1 MHYADGAFWRPLFE
15 TNMELLQVQVGCPY
29 ERCRFCNMYGDG
41 CLASPREEVEA
52 DIRELAASGARPT
65 RIFLAG
71 ADAMALPQGDLEW
84 TLRRIREL
92 LPSVETMGCFAG
104 VRSVAAKTDEELG
117 ELARLGMSLVS
128 IGAETG
134 YDPALAFM
142 GKGFTAA
149 DVAEQCSRL
158 DQAGITYALFY
169 VAGMA
174 GRGHCVDAAKATVA
188 TFSQVNPQIVM
199 LQTLTP
205 LEGTPLWDD
214 VRDGAFEPAPELEVL
229 REVREFVAT
238 YPKRT
243 FLMGQHSTNVLRLQG
258 KLPDQA
264 AEMLPH
270 LDRAIDGLDERDL
283 ERFRASL
290 KSV

>member
-1 MHYADGAFWRPLFE
+1 
-15 TNMELLQVQVGCPY
+15 
-29 ERCRFCNMYGDG
+29 
-41 CLASPREEVEA
+41 
-52 DIRELAASGARPT
+52 
-65 RIFLAG
+65 
-71 ADAMALPQGDLEW
+71 
-84 TLRRIREL
+84 
-92 LPSVETMGCFAG
+92 
-104 VRSVAAKTDEELG
+104 
-117 ELARLGMSLVS
+117 
-128 IGAETG
+128 
-134 YDPALAFM
+134 
-142 GKGFTAA
+142 
-149 DVAEQCSRL
+149 
-158 DQAGITYALFY
+158 
-169 VAGMA
+169 
-174 GRGHCVDAAKATVA
+174 
-188 TFSQVNPQIVM
+188 M